1 VPVYNVSIGLL
12 QRLTPESR
20 PFRLLELPVNGG
32 PPD

>member
-1 VPVYNVSIGLL
+1 LH
-12 QRLTPESR
+12 RLAPESR